1 MEPLSESVFPRQN
14 SAELTSRTA
23 VLVLGAPRGGTSS
36 LAGTLVRLGASAP
49 ASPIQGDPTN
59 QKGYYKLAVLWRLN
73 NDIQAAAATPWP
85 DWRAFMYERIE
96 VDVAVRLRLRAK
108 AALEHEFG
116 EASLAV
122 IKDPSICRLLPFWSS
137 LLEEAGWRV
146 RPILLIRS
154 PLETALSLNVRNGI
168 AVSYGCLIW
177 LRHML
182 DAEAETRKMRR
193 AVIDW
198 RDLLANRSKALR
210 QIREL
215 TEWPPWDE
223 NTVAEVD
230 AFLSNDLR
238 HHWASDGELHVHPSV
253 SGLMREA
260 YAALLDL
267 VGDPSSADAKKAL
280 DQIRE
285 QFESAAAIFDYAM
298 ADCETEVRRTRSELR
313 EVRIEDTARLAA
325 QKEEVE
331 RRLIAEQDKSSRL
344 TAQKA
349 AVEVRL
355 RQFMNIVAYLIDRRK
370 LKSRFVNV
378 VKDVFFRILSDFA
391 MSRPNRRNLQVIR
404 RSIYF
409 DKEYYLK
416 HYPDVRAASMD
427 PSLHYLRHGGA
438 EGRDPSPIFST
449 NDYLA
454 RYPDVA
460 LSGINALLHYEISG
474 QHEGR
479 KPFFS

>member
-1 MEPLSESVFPRQN
+1 
-14 SAELTSRTA
+14 
-23 VLVLGAPRGGTSS
+23 
-36 LAGTLVRLGASAP
+36 
-49 ASPIQGDPTN
+49 
-59 QKGYYKLAVLWRLN
+59 
-73 NDIQAAAATPWP
+73 
-85 DWRAFMYERIE
+85 
-96 VDVAVRLRLRAK
+96 
-108 AALEHEFG
+108 
-116 EASLAV
+116 
-122 IKDPSICRLLPFWSS
+122 
-137 LLEEAGWRV
+137 
-146 RPILLIRS
+146 
-154 PLETALSLNVRNGI
+154 
-168 AVSYGCLIW
+168 
-177 LRHML
+177 ML

-313 EVRIEDTARLAA
+313 EVQIEDTARVAA

-331 RRLIAEQDKSSRL
+331 RRLIAEQISHPDL
-344 TAQKA
+344 Q
-349 AVEVRL
+349 
-355 RQFMNIVAYLIDRRK
+355 YRR
-370 LKSRFVNV
+370 
-378 VKDVFFRILSDFA
+378 
-391 MSRPNRRNLQVIR
+391 PQ
-404 RSIYF
+404 
-409 DKEYYLK
+409 
-416 HYPDVRAASMD
+416 
-427 PSLHYLRHGGA
+427 
-438 EGRDPSPIFST
+438 
-449 NDYLA
+449 
-454 RYPDVA
+454 
-460 LSGINALLHYEISG
+460 
-474 QHEGR
+474 
-479 KPFFS
+479 